1 MTVKF
6 SDLRAKEVIN
16 IGDGERLGFVA
27 DVTIDTVSGKISSIS
42 VPGAYRL
49 LGLIGREEDKVIPWE
64 SIKKIGDD
72 LIIVEGINK

>member
-16 IGDGERLGFVA
+16 IGDGERLGFVS